1 MGLANRILACRWL
14 YLSLEVSCSEWV
26 ERGSNVGCPLVSLGL
41 VMYLVFIVDV
51 ALTIFVCE

>member
-1 MGLANRILACRWL
+1 
-14 YLSLEVSCSEWV
+14 LEVSFSEWV

-51 ALTIFVCE
+51 VLTIFVCE

>member
-14 YLSLEVSCSEWV
+14 YLSLEVSFSEWV
-26 ERGSNVGCPLVSLGL
+26 ERVSNVGCPLVSLGL

-51 ALTIFVCE
+51 ALTIFVYE